1 MKQTTPGSQLVSS
14 RDVMGLQVYGVV
26 NPELDVEALAQVLVD
41 IALGLD
47 QDDGSVLLD
56 ADDLLAG

>member
-1 MKQTTPGSQLVSS
+1 
-14 RDVMGLQVYGVV
+14 MGLQVYGVV